1 MLQNFISMSF
11 FEGGIKNYLFK
22 TKKMETQ
29 TNETVNEE
37 ISQNLLQENECLL
50 AGCQLS
56 FSNG

>member
-1 MLQNFISMSF
+1 
-11 FEGGIKNYLFK
+11 
-22 TKKMETQ
+22 METQ

-56 FSNG
+56 FSNGWLVPIAGSMGR

>member
-1 MLQNFISMSF
+1 MLQYFISMSF

-37 ISQNLLQENECLL
+37 IS
-50 AGCQLS
+50 
-56 FSNG
+56 